1 MNNQLATSEI
11 ILLSGILDRLSLLL
25 WTKTK
30 DAVKGHNKPK
40 MLVDSFVQKQVTAF
54 NSREEFEKER
64 IRILEG
70 RR

>member
-30 DAVKGHNKPK
+30 DALKGHNKPK
-40 MLVDSFVQKQVTAF
+40 ALVDSFIKKEVTAF